1 MTHLRRFWPRTA
13 HRVDVNPGSAQLRL
27 EWPQARRLQCCP
39 LVGKV
44 FKVFTTVAWPS
55 RAWISSWNWLTGSMS
70 RSAFAARNVV
80 SASNSSPSMSI
91 LRMSMNSYPGCYES
105 FRGGEEDSTAHAP
118 LRSIS
123 ESSVQYLGL
132 SLLF

>member
-13 HRVDVNPGSAQLRL
+13 HRVDVNPGSAQLRP

-44 FKVFTTVAWPS
+44 FKVFTTGAWPS
-55 RAWISSWNWLTGSMS
+55 RAWISGWNWLTGSMS

-91 LRMSMNSYPGCYES
+91 LIMSMNVCPGYYES
-105 FRGGEEDSTAHAP
+105 FRDGEEGNTAHAP

-123 ESSVQYLGL
+123 ESSVQNLGSLL
-132 SLLF
+132 SL